1 VAHRIERLG
10 GYYRPVPSAVVDGMA
25 NPAGRHKGEKN
36 MPGKGY
42 RKGPKLFSLARKK
55 ALMLGVPQEKGVKLA
70 ELISRIQLKEG
81 NLPCFQQRDFCA
93 QMSCC
98 WQASCNAKMMASG
111 EGGQ

>member
-1 VAHRIERLG
+1 M
-10 GYYRPVPSAVVDGMA
+10 S
-25 NPAGRHKGEKN
+25 
-36 MPGKGY
+36 GKGY

-55 ALMLGVPQEKGVKLA
+55 ALMLGVPQEKGVKLS

-98 WQASCNAKMMASG
+98 WQASCNAKMMAS
-111 EGGQ
+111 